1 MLYDPKFSERIYRK
15 ETFLTMEKSLQQHIN
30 DDRDELDNPNINGQ
44 RRRHLEDEL
53 NALEQYQVNHPD
65 EDHDPNGLELFCDA
79 NPDALECRIY
89 ED

>member
-1 MLYDPKFSERIYRK
+1 MDR
-15 ETFLTMEKSLQQHIN
+15 TLQQHIN
-30 DDRDELDNPNINGQ
+30 DDQNELDSPTTSSQ

-53 NALEQYQVNHPD
+53 GSLQQYQSNHPN
-65 EDHDPNGLELFCDA
+65 EDHDPTPLELFCDL

>member
-1 MLYDPKFSERIYRK
+1 MDR
-15 ETFLTMEKSLQQHIN
+15 TLQQHIN
-30 DDRDELDNPNINGQ
+30 DDKDQIDDPTTSGQ

-53 NALEQYQVNHPD
+53 DSLKKYQSRHPD
-65 EDHDPNGLELFCDA
+65 TDQDPTGFELYCDE